1 MSQPRDIRAVDSFG
15 RLVLKYLASV
25 LFKERAKLISHI
37 ALPSKFIESP
47 TRVLFVRSYFFP
59 FELSYCL
66 SDTNGNLP
74 YRLRL
79 ACKWAYIA

>member
-47 TRVLFVRSYFFP
+47 SRFLFVRSYFFP
-59 FELSYCL
+59 FDPLSYCL
-66 SDTNGNLP
+66 SGNFP

-79 ACKWAYIA
+79 ASKWAYIA